1 MKLLELKNKIKSRLI
16 AGYPGLFIQS
26 GEEARVDEMLQEIAS
41 QLNMSLKE
49 WNLGYGWVN
58 FNNKQPHG
66 YQEES
71 TELANCLPILC
82 HDELDGKLFIIKD
95 ARSALENQ
103 PLAVARLKQLLN
115 RIQRHHRGKAAV
127 VLVSETQHIP
137 SQLEAQITLL
147 PLPLPRDE
155 EIRNLLD
162 SVCQQ
167 LDLKIPEGLH
177 QRLHAACCGLNQ
189 EEIRSALAMVQ
200 QQHEQLNDTALAL
213 IQYEKEQIIAKSG
226 VLEMIK
232 VSESTANIGGLE
244 NLKSWLNRR
253 AQIFHRLDEA
263 RQARV
268 QAPKGVLIAGM
279 PGCGKSLTA
288 KAAAGMFQLP
298 LLRLDIGSLL
308 GKYVGES
315 EHNMRRALTMAESVS
330 PCILWIDEL
339 EKAFVGMN
347 SGSGSEVSS
356 RLFGYFLTWM
366 QEKTGAVFVI
376 ATANNITALPPEL
389 LRKGRFD
396 EVFYVGFPNPAER
409 GAILDIHLR
418 SDDLTLEPDDRR
430 ALINMC
436 RDYAGADIQNA
447 LNEAR
452 ESAFLDN
459 RKLKFE
465 DLVSAIKLT
474 VPLRETLREQ
484 VSKYEDLFEK
494 LKLKPAST
502 FEGLSIA
509 QMIKMADD
517 PNALRRK
524 VVASNSDCPEDLLE
538 KLVRDADLEIRTA
551 VYQNDNCPE
560 RLLSLRINIE
570 DGKPDFDLNLLHLAC
585 IHSNAPHDLVASQFS
600 RLKLQPKHRQLLA
613 QKSSHESLL
622 RQLVGDEDI
631 EVRSNAAWNKH
642 LICELQQ
649 LLAKDPDVEVRNNL
663 ACNEALSPKAQA
675 QLASDESFEVRETLT
690 RLVDLVE
697 DVQLTLAGDDD
708 LDVRVA
714 LAGRQC
720 NPLLANSVQL
730 ALAKNTVEVRI
741 ALAENKTIGTP
752 AQLLLAQD
760 SQIEVRKSL
769 AGHPAIAYEAL
780 QYLVNDVEAVQVA
793 LAGNRHLNSDLLQI
807 SLARNKSENAREA
820 LAGNSQLC
828 SEAQTILVKDANA
841 SVREALAGNESAVE
855 EIVET
860 LMRDESDDVRKRLVR
875 WRDSVLPSV
884 QRHLAC
890 DPQVEIRKCL
900 ASIKGLRDEIQHR
913 LCNDVPEV
921 QQELASNVCIAA
933 TTQQYLLDKG
943 CADIS
948 LILAR
953 NTSLIEPLQT
963 KLADNSNMEIL
974 IALAGN
980 TGLSEL
986 VAEKLLGNAEEVQL
1000 VLAENCHLSE
1010 SQYFQLF
1017 RNGSEQVRA
1026 ALAGN
1031 SAIAEA
1037 LMIHINTYESAQKT
1051 MTKPVTIG
1059 NCIVSEA
1066 WPVSKVKLTLARNR
1080 GLPTNVQATM
1090 MAEENAPVELLQVL
1104 ASNRSLSETVQQELA
1119 THKDNRVRETLAA
1132 NENISSETICKLAND
1147 HAAMVRSTLITNRWL
1162 APKIQRQLAQDNLI
1176 SVRSALAA
1184 NGHLSKTVELQ
1195 LARDPV
1201 KEVRASLLKRECSF
1215 FFHLKLTT
1223 QQILAKDSDTD
1234 IRTQLA
1240 AYPKL
1245 SPSVQ
1250 KLLAEDKSVI
1260 VRQALAKGS
1269 EDWPHLSLNEE
1280 IQRLLARD
1288 CDINVRLA
1296 LAENGRLS
1304 PEALILLA
1312 SDVNTSVKIK
1322 LIEESL
1328 HHHLPLQV
1336 QRTLAKDPDAEVRKA
1351 LARRLFGFLPPP
1363 SSEEIHLILANDQDE
1378 EVRDTIVFSVTSPLA
1393 IARGKC
1399 SAAVKAR
1406 LLEGA
1411 SDTTRERLETV
1422 KTSLVEV
1429 AIDILRERNHC
1440 E

>member
-41 QLNMSLKE
+41 QLNMSPKE

-200 QQHEQLNDTALAL
+200 QQHEQLNDAALAL

-418 SDDLTLEPDDRR
+418 GDDLTLEPDARR

-524 VVASNSDCPEDLLE
+524 EVASNSDCPEDLLE
-538 KLVRDADLEIRTA
+538 KLVRDPDLEIRTA

-613 QKSSHESLL
+613 QKSTHESLL
-622 RQLVGDEDI
+622 RQLVDDEDI
-631 EVRSNAAWNKH
+631 EVRSNAARNKH

-714 LAGRQC
+714 LARRQR

-760 SQIEVRKSL
+760 SQIEVRTSL
-769 AGHPAIAYEAL
+769 AGNPAIAYEAL

-793 LAGNRHLNSDLLQI
+793 LAGNHHLNSDLLQI
-807 SLARNKSENAREA
+807 SLAQNKSENVREA

-855 EIVET
+855 DTVET

-900 ASIKGLRDEIQHR
+900 ASIKGLRDEIQQR
-913 LCNDVPEV
+913 LCDDVPEV
-921 QQELASNVCIAA
+921 QQKLASNVCIAA

-943 CADIS
+943 GADIS

-963 KLADNSNMEIL
+963 KLADDSNMEVL

-1000 VLAENCHLSE
+1000 ELAENRHLSE

-1037 LMIHINTYESAQKT
+1037 LMIHINTYESAQKP

-1059 NCIVSEA
+1059 NYIVSEA

-1080 GLPTNVQATM
+1080 GLPASVQATM
-1090 MAEENAPVELLQVL
+1090 MAEENTPVELLQVL
-1104 ASNRSLSETVQQELA
+1104 ASNRSLSETVQQKLA

-1147 HAAMVRSTLITNRWL
+1147 HAAMVRSTLITNRLL
-1162 APKIQRQLAQDNLI
+1162 APKIQRQLAQDNVL
-1176 SVRSALAA
+1176 SVRCALAA
-1184 NGHLSKTVELQ
+1184 NDDLSKTVEVQ
-1195 LARDPV
+1195 LARDPF

-1260 VRQALAKGS
+1260 VRQTLAKGS

-1304 PEALILLA
+1304 PEALRLLA